1 MSDTEHPNP
10 EAVKQRI
17 SMLQDAIAQAL
28 ESHPPKVHEA
38 FVGFV
43 QYRDAVIEVFDELPE
58 HQVDRYAKTAHRIAS
73 EIEAHKNLMDSPA
86 LAASQLYTWAA
97 KAYHRLA
104 DLAPSGS
111 VSAQI
116 YDRQAGIEE
125 TRAALAV
132 RNVEPYVH
140 HSR

>member
-1 MSDTEHPNP
+1 MSDAEHPNP

-17 SMLQDAIAQAL
+17 SALQAAIAQAL
-28 ESHPPKVHEA
+28 ESHPPKLQEA

-58 HQVDRYAKTAHRIAS
+58 LQVDRYAKTAHRLAA
-73 EIEAHKNLMDSPA
+73 EIESHRDLVDSPA
-86 LAASQLYTWAA
+86 VAAAQLYTWAA
-97 KAYHRLA
+97 KAYTQLA
-104 DLAPSGS
+104 KLAPSGS

-116 YDRQAGIEE
+116 YVRQAGIEE
-125 TRAALAV
+125 TRAGLAM

-140 HSR
+140 HSL